1 MKVLLGLIL
10 CTCALYGSVNAN
22 NYEVHN
28 ATAIVRGLPLRRFF
42 DRWNP
47 KGLLPFTEF
56 VYTVITDPDKKIRID
71 CPLINLHLP
80 CHQYSF
86 DIIDT
91 GPRIRICGKVERYV
105 YYSNSEKVQII
116 VRTGPILVPHPP
128 TCSAT
133 VYKRARRY

>member
-56 VYTVITDPDKKIRID
+56 VYTVITDPDKTLEIH
-71 CPLINLHLP
+71 CPYISLHQP
-80 CHQYSF
+80 CEEYSF
-86 DIIDT
+86 DIVD
-91 GPRIRICGKVERYV
+91 GDKKKRICGKVKKFFYH
-105 YYSNSEKVQII
+105 SITNKVDLMI
-116 VRTGPILVPHPP
+116 RTGSKLVKVAPRC
-128 TCSAT
+128 T
-133 VYKRARRY
+133 ARPLKKN